1 MLSSRDLPN
10 TRIESRSPALQAAFL
25 PTELVVQK
33 TQDKKF
39 TQYLVNFNLVESI
52 SWNFSTSKC

>member
-1 MLSSRDLPN
+1 MPSSRDLPN
-10 TRIESRSPALQAAFL
+10 PRIESRSPKLQAASL
-25 PTELVVQK
+25 TTKLVVQK

-52 SWNFSTSKC
+52 SWNSSTNKC